1 MRKRAVQF
9 LLVLLALTGCLT
21 LSLIRG
27 QDRPAAPPLTQPA
40 PLSAPPGAPAAPAR
54 DLSRLTP
61 LQRQMLL
68 SAQCGADWLYRM
80 NGVKGRFLY
89 GYLPALEAEM
99 EGDQLLRQ
107 AGAA

>member
-40 PLSAPPGAPAAPAR
+40 PLSAPQAR
-54 DLSRLTP
+54 ERATLT
-61 LQRQMLL
+61 
-68 SAQCGADWLYRM
+68 
-80 NGVKGRFLY
+80 
-89 GYLPALEAEM
+89 
-99 EGDQLLRQ
+99 
-107 AGAA
+107 AGSSGWD